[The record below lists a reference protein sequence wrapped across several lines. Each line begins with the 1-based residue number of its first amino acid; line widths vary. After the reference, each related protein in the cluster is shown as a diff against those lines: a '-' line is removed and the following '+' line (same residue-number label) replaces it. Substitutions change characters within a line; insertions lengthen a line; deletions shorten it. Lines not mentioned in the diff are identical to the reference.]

1 LLDTQESTIA
11 PAPELVIDG
20 KKAGTLQGFQVGVR
34 REIWIY
40 LLLIAAILTAV
51 EWATYHRRVTV

>member
-1 LLDTQESTIA
+1 M
-11 PAPELVIDG
+11 
-20 KKAGTLQGFQVGVR
+20 R

-40 LLLIAAILTAV
+40 LLIAAVILTAI